1 MAFIHTRGN
10 DRHIIDAQVGNNFIA
25 SFEGLLQS
33 DFKRSAIRLFTDAE
47 YVSAQ
52 IDDGALYISAYK
64 IFLQP
69 VGDKSL
75 CNRAEVDG
83 GVRAAKGEYVAI
95 QPQVFP
101 VDTGGRLTDFLLW
114 RNYFFTVCE
123 IPEGAERFDGD
134 IESPVRNTA
143 VVGPPCL
150 W

>member
-1 MAFIHTRGN
+1 MLRLE
-10 DRHIIDAQVGNNFIA
+10 IISLRPSKGF
-25 SFEGLLQS
+25 LQS

-95 QPQVFP
+95 QAQAFP
-101 VDTGGRLTDFLLW
+101 VDTEAASLISSCGGITFYRL
-114 RNYFFTVCE
+114 
-123 IPEGAERFDGD
+123 
-134 IESPVRNTA
+134 
-143 VVGPPCL
+143 
-150 W
+150 